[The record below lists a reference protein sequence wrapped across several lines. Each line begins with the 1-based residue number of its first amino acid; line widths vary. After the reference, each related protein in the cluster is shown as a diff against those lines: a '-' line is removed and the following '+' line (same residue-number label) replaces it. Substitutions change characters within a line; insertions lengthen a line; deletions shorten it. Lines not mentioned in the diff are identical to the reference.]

1 MATLRRRLMFGVL
14 ALVLTAG
21 CYKTECEVSCADGFN
36 ETQDD
41 KCSDVITPQLAAAHG
56 GSCSGHEKKKL

>member
-1 MATLRRRLMFGVL
+1 MTIPRQRLAFGVL

-36 ETQDD
+36 ETRDD
-41 KCSDVITPQLAAAHG
+41 DRGDVITPQLAAAHD
-56 GSCSGHEKKKL
+56 GSCTGHEKKHL

>member
-1 MATLRRRLMFGVL
+1 MGTVRGRLVFGLL
-14 ALVLTAG
+14 ALVMTTG

-41 KCSDVITPQLAAAHG
+41 DCSDVITPQLAAAHG
-56 GSCSGHEKKKL
+56 GSCTGHEKKHL

>member
-1 MATLRRRLMFGVL
+1 MRILGRRLVFG
-14 ALVLTAG
+14 ALTAG

-41 KCSDVITPQLAAAHG
+41 KCSDVVTPELAAAHG
-56 GSCSGHEKKKL
+56 GSCTGHEKKHL

>member
-1 MATLRRRLMFGVL
+1 MGTLRQRLTFGLL

-36 ETQDD
+36 ETVDD
-41 KCSDVITPQLAAAHG
+41 KCGDVITPGLAAAHG
-56 GSCSGHEKKKL
+56 GSCTGHEKKHL